1 MLVKEARR
9 KAGLSCRAL
18 AERAGV
24 TASSISR
31 IEDGQMD
38 PTYTMLVRVLGAA
51 GQELQATCFDLGDT
65 PSLARL
71 VDAWRPGPTRP
82 TFDWTRLRGFLDWV
96 RLHPEHIEAAIAT
109 PPARTGTPLDV
120 LLAGMAEKLADDAGV
135 ARPRWAAAVP
145 VLSEPWE
152 PPGTPRMMAAATQAT
167 PEQLRRRNLFIAE
180 ADLWR
185 DLG

>member
-1 MLVKEARR
+1 MLVKEART

-18 AERAGV
+18 AQRAGV

-38 PTYTMLVRVLGAA
+38 PTYTMLLRVLGAA
-51 GQELQATCFDLGDT
+51 GQELQTTCFDLGDT

-71 VDAWRPGPTRP
+71 VDAWRPGPTRS

-109 PPARTGTPLDV
+109 PPARSGTPLDV
-120 LLAGMAEKLADDAGV
+120 LLAGIAEKLADDAGV
-135 ARPRWAAAVP
+135 VRPRWAEAVP
-145 VLSEPWE
+145 ALRQPWE
-152 PPGTPRMMAAATQAT
+152 PPGTPRMIAEARQAA
-167 PEQLRRRNLFIAE
+167 PEQFTRRNLFIAE
-180 ADLWR
+180 RDLWR
-185 DLG
+185 EHG